1 MNDAVENVSFI
12 GDGVGLL
19 VNDKIQ
25 SFFIHNCSCVIHTI
39 VLNSIHDQC
48 GDIPTKNTVFHCV
61 HNTDDE
67 SSF

>member
-1 MNDAVENVSFI
+1 MNDTVENVSFAD
-12 GDGVGLL
+12 DGVGLR
-19 VNDKIQ
+19 VNDKNQ

-39 VLNSIHDQC
+39 VLSSIHDQC

-67 SSF
+67 GSF

>member
-1 MNDAVENVSFI
+1 MNDTVENVSFA
-12 GDGVGLL
+12 GDGVGLR

-39 VLNSIHDQC
+39 ILISIHDQC
-48 GDIPTKNTVFHCV
+48 GDIPMKNTVFHCV